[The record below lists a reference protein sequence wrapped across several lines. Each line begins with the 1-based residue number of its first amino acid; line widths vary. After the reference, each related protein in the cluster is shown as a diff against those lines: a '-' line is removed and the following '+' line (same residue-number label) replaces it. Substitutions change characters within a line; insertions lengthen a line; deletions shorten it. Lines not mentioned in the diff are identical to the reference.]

1 MSLFLPMTQPSQPAP
16 GPPQNVGH
24 YRIIRKLGQGGMGV
38 VYAAHDERLDRPV
51 AIKMVRDAAPDD
63 EGREQMWREAR
74 AAAGV
79 NHPNICQIYE
89 IGEHEGNVFIAM
101 ELLEGESLAD
111 RITRAPLLV
120 AEAIQIGLGVLSAVA
135 VLHARNMVHRDLKP
149 SNIFLTA
156 HGVKLLDFGL
166 AHAAAIATVQGE
178 TLSVSSTSVVTGTPE
193 YMSPE
198 QLEGKPTDVRTDI
211 FSIGIILFEMLTGKR
226 PFLGESAVELF
237 HAIVYEQ
244 PPALG
249 GSPAVSA
256 VDRVVHKSLEKQ
268 VRDRYPTAH
277 AMAQELRSAL
287 LLEDSGVP
295 TRARSMTRLIVL
307 PFRILR
313 KDEETDFLAF
323 SLPDAITCSLSGLQ
337 SLVVRSTLVAS
348 RFAGD
353 SVDLK
358 ALATETEVDVVVTGT
373 LVRMGPQVRIS
384 TQLVEAPNGTLVWSQ
399 NSQVKLDDVFQFQ
412 DELVHRIVESLSLPL
427 TAREH
432 RMLKHDVPASPGA
445 YELYLRANQLS
456 VQWSELSMARD
467 LYLQCVDQDPHYAP
481 AWARLGNCYRRMA
494 KYVGDMSDNFAS
506 AAAAFD
512 RALDINPE
520 LPMAHTYFAYLE
532 ADQGKALDG
541 MVRLLRRA
549 QSNANDPELL
559 AGLVHVCRYCGLLDA
574 SAAAHQLARR
584 LDPQIPTSV
593 VQSYFMMGNY
603 QTCLEVGLGVDAYL
617 DVLALIMMER
627 TVEALALIRRRAEKR
642 SAPPLILAYLES
654 LRLLVEGDAAGS
666 LAALSEF
673 RRVITTSFRDPEA
686 QFYLARSLAFLG
698 EGAGAIDLLNSAI
711 DQSYYC
717 YSAMARDPWF
727 DSIRANPDFVTTM
740 RKAET
745 QVRQSLAAF
754 REAAGERTLDV
765 SPRL

>member
-1 MSLFLPMTQPSQPAP
+1 MAQLSQPETAF
-16 GPPQNVGH
+16 PPNVGH

-111 RITRAPLLV
+111 RIARAPLLV

-166 AHAAAIATVQGE
+166 AHAAAVATVQGE
-178 TLSVSSTSVVTGTPE
+178 TLSITGSSTVTGTPE

-198 QLEGKPTDVRTDI
+198 QLEGKPTDARTDI

-244 PPALG
+244 PPTLG
-249 GSPAVSA
+249 GSPAVAA
-256 VDRVVHKSLEKQ
+256 VDRVVRKSLEKQ
-268 VRDRYPTAH
+268 VRDRYPTSH

-337 SLVVRSTLVAS
+337 SLVVRSSLVAA

-456 VQWSELSMARD
+456 VQWSELAMARD

-494 KYVGDMSDNFAS
+494 KYVGDMTDNFAS

-512 RALDINPE
+512 RALEINPE

-541 MVRLLRRA
+541 MVRLLQRA
-549 QSNANDPELL
+549 QTNTNDPELL
-559 AGLVHVCRYCGLLDA
+559 AGLVHLCRYCGLLDA

-584 LDPQIPTSV
+584 LDPQVATSV
-593 VQSYFMMGNY
+593 VQSYFLMGNY
-603 QTCLEVGLGVDAYL
+603 QTCLEAGLGVDAYL
-617 DVLALIMMER
+617 DVLALIMMQR
-627 TVEALALIRRRAEKR
+627 TVEALALIRRRVEKR
-642 SAPPLILAYLES
+642 SAPPLIIAYLES
-654 LRLLVEGDAAGS
+654 LRLSVEGDATGS
-666 LAALSEF
+666 LAALAEF
-673 RRVITTSFRDPEA
+673 RKVITTSFRDPEA

-698 EGAGAIDLLNSAI
+698 EGAAAIELLNSAI

-727 DSIRANPDFVTTM
+727 DSIRTNPDFVAALH
-740 RKAET
+740 KAET

-754 REAAGERTLDV
+754 REAGGERTLDV

>member
-1 MSLFLPMTQPSQPAP
+1 MAQPSQPVTA
-16 GPPQNVGH
+16 PPQKVGH

-89 IGEHEGNVFIAM
+89 IGDHEGNVFIAM

-111 RITRAPLLV
+111 RIARAPLLV
-120 AEAIQIGLGVLSAVA
+120 AEAIQIGLGVLSAVT

-166 AHAAAIATVQGE
+166 AHAAAVATVQGE
-178 TLSVSSTSVVTGTPE
+178 TLSVTGGSAVTGTPE
-193 YMSPE
+193 YMAPE

-211 FSIGIILFEMLTGKR
+211 FAIGIILFEMLTGKR

-256 VDRVVHKSLEKQ
+256 VDRVVRKSLEKQ
-268 VRDRYPTAH
+268 ARDRYPTAH

-358 ALATETEVDVVVTGT
+358 ALAAETEVDVVVTGT

-456 VQWSELSMARD
+456 VQWSELALARD
-467 LYLQCVDQDPHYAP
+467 LYLQCVDQDPYYAP

-494 KYVGDMSDNFAS
+494 KYVGDMTDNFAS
-506 AAAAFD
+506 AAAAFN
-512 RALDINPE
+512 RALEINPE

-541 MVRLLRRA
+541 MVRLLQRA
-549 QSNANDPELL
+549 QSNTNDPELL

-584 LDPQIPTSV
+584 LDPQMPTSV

-603 QTCLEVGLGVDAYL
+603 QTCLESGLGVDAYL

-627 TVEALALIRRRAEKR
+627 TVEALALIRRRVEKR
-642 SAPPLILAYLES
+642 GAPPLIIAYLES
-654 LRLLVEGDAAGS
+654 LRFLVGGDAAGA
-666 LAALSEF
+666 LAALTEF
-673 RRVITTSFRDPEA
+673 RKVITTSFRDPEA

-727 DSIRANPDFVTTM
+727 DSIRTNPGFVATL

-754 REAAGERTLDV
+754 REAGGERTLDV